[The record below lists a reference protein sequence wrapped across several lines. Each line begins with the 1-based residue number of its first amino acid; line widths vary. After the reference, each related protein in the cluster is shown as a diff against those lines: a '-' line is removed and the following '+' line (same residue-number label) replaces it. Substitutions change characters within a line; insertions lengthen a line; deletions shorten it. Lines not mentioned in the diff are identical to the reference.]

1 MDKYFIDETT
11 QKYIGTQAED
21 RLSVTS
27 DLQYLGE
34 NGITAVSPERWQ
46 QAQRYERRT
55 WLELNSGASDD
66 RNCEHAERFGEYE
79 ALKGKSFNCAIEL
92 GCGMF
97 TNARLILPLIKAREL
112 HLLDPLLAK
121 YIDLPG
127 CAYPDIAQMTRT
139 TFTVSSI
146 EDYQA
151 VYTFDLVIMI
161 NVLEHCQDAQKVFDK
176 ILEITA
182 PGGTFVF
189 SEPVWP
195 IEAIQDK
202 ALNEYDAG
210 HPLRVSNQ
218 FVVDFLMEN
227 FNPVYVHDFYG
238 LYEQAERQDIYF
250 IGRRK

>member
-1 MDKYFIDETT
+1 M
-11 QKYIGTQAED
+11 
-21 RLSVTS
+21 
-27 DLQYLGE
+27 
-34 NGITAVSPERWQ
+34 
-46 QAQRYERRT
+46 
-55 WLELNSGASDD
+55 
-66 RNCEHAERFGEYE
+66 ERFDGYE

-97 TNARLILPLIKAREL
+97 TNARLILPPVQAREL

-127 CAYPDIAQMTRT
+127 CAYTDIAQMAPT

-146 EDYQA
+146 EDYS
-151 VYTFDLVIMI
+151 VYCTFDLVIMI